1 MCLEHHFPSP
11 LPPEE
16 IRLLPSSQRLLWIR
30 RLRVGHERW
39 NETMRKVERCY
50 QLQSIAPEPMGLLL
64 VGPSGVGKTSVVKS
78 FQKKYP
84 KVLSESGTQIPVVYA
99 TVPSPSRSDAVRDLP
114 KSILYAIDDPFADK
128 GSGVTM
134 TNRLVGLFRD
144 CGTKVLILDEL
155 QHLYDR
161 DNNKLLYNASNWL
174 KTFIKETAVTT
185 ILVGLFG
192 EAEQVV
198 DINPQLS
205 RLFGDPKMM
214 TPFEWN
220 DEFRS
225 LLFDIEQLLP
235 LKEASHL
242 DSDEIA
248 TRCYVACDGLMG
260 YLMTLIR
267 GATYLALTQGRE
279 HLDVLLLETAFTEFV
294 SSSRRGLTNP
304 FAGSLPIPDPQRRQA
319 LLKPR
324 SQHAGVAR
332 TGPERLK
339 DVL

>member
-1 MCLEHHFPSP
+1 MFPNSH
-11 LPPEE
+11 LTPEE
-16 IRLLPSSQRLLWIR
+16 VRQLPSSERLPWVR
-30 RLRVGHERW
+30 RLRVGHQCW
-39 NETMRKVERCY
+39 NEMMSKIERCH
-50 QLQSIAPEPMGLLL
+50 QLRSIAPEPLGLLL
-64 VGPSGVGKTSVVKS
+64 VGPSGVGKTSLVKS
-78 FQKKYP
+78 YQNKYP
-84 KVLSESGTQIPVVYA
+84 KVLSESGTHLPVVYA

-134 TNRLVGLFRD
+134 TRRLVGLFKD
-144 CGTKVLILDEL
+144 CGTQVLILDEL

-174 KTFIKETAVTT
+174 KTFIKETEVVT

-198 DINPQLS
+198 NINPQLS
-205 RLFGDPKMM
+205 RLFGDPKIL

-220 DEFRS
+220 EEFRS

-235 LKEASHL
+235 LKEPSHL
-242 DSDEIA
+242 DSDELA
-248 TRCYVACDGLMG
+248 PRCYVACDGLIG

-267 GATYLALTQGRE
+267 GAAYLALTGGRE
-279 HLDVLLLETAFTEFV
+279 HLDVSLLEMAFTEFL

-304 FAGSLPIPDPQRRQA
+304 FRGSPPLPDPKRREA

-324 SQHAGVAR
+324 SEHTGERQQR
-332 TGPERLK
+332 THPERLK
-339 DVL
+339 DVLS